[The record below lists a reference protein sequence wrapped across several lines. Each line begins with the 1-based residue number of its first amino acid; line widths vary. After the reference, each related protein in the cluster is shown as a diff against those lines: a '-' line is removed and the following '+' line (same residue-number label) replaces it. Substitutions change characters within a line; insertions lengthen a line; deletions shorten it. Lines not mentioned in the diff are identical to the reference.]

1 MTLSIQPQVM
11 QPVLPK
17 RRPKRARISEMVD
30 DLTDDEGFHFENDL
44 KRHSQTP
51 TGGSRVSVNFMG
63 TKPEPIPHDLFIQL
77 NELFM
82 HEDAQEWRETARWIK
97 YEESVEE
104 GAERWGRPHI
114 ASLSFHSLLNV
125 RRCLANGAILL
136 DLDEREY
143 PHIVLKAVEMVR

>member
-1 MTLSIQPQVM
+1 
-11 QPVLPK
+11 
-17 RRPKRARISEMVD
+17 MVD
-30 DLTDDEGFHFENDL
+30 DLTDDEGFQFEHDS
-44 KRHSQTP
+44 KRPSQTP
-51 TGGSRVSVNFMG
+51 TSGSRLSVSFMG
-63 TKPEPIPHDLFIQL
+63 AKPEPIPHDLFIQL

-82 HEDAQEWRETARWIK
+82 HDDAQEWRETARWIK

-125 RRCLANGAILL
+125 RRCLANGAIML

-143 PHIVLKAVEMVR
+143 PHIVLKAVEMVRLTGVNRAFS